1 MDIKIPHLQI
11 AHQGGNLE
19 VENIKIHRMINFKI
33 VNGRLI
39 DQAENSLLHTRLAE
53 EELKC
58 RKLTIY
64 SVRFKAFRFFFA
76 TRPFGT
82 SDIFE
87 RDSTINI
94 CQFFWPQ
101 LQNHIPYA
109 LFSQIWIS
117 LGRWWP
123 QCICTQRLVFV
134 RWAYIFLIQC
144 LLQVGLY
151 FVFMDLLGPLHRG
164 WRDTEAFFAFAHQQ
178 QYSQT
183 KLGQVADVGVRSPR
197 QSKMTYRWT

>member
-64 SVRFKAFRFFFA
+64 SVRFKAFHFFLQPDHLEHL
-76 TRPFGT
+76 TYLRET
-82 SDIFE
+82 LQ
-87 RDSTINI
+87 ST
-94 CQFFWPQ
+94 
-101 LQNHIPYA
+101 
-109 LFSQIWIS
+109 
-117 LGRWWP
+117 
-123 QCICTQRLVFV
+123 FV
-134 RWAYIFLIQC
+134 NSFDPNCKIIYHMLSSAKYEFL
-144 LLQVGLY
+144 
-151 FVFMDLLGPLHRG
+151 
-164 WRDTEAFFAFAHQQ
+164 
-178 QYSQT
+178 
-183 KLGQVADVGVRSPR
+183 
-197 QSKMTYRWT
+197 